1 MKCTHTNKN
10 GKTCNSKAMRDS
22 EFCYYH
28 NPNVTDEAK
37 RISRRKGGLT
47 NKPKSIHLEPL
58 PLKTSDDVL
67 VLLADTINKVRSG
80 DMDIR
85 IANTLG
91 YLSMQLLKAMDNI
104 TIEKR
109 ISLLEDKLVNKEPQE
124 YKVVI
129 KDYLAD

>member
-1 MKCTHTNKN
+1 
-10 GKTCNSKAMRDS
+10 MRDS